1 MAITSLETNIAVAR
15 IADVAFKV
23 SGGSQ
28 TDLAEATDISATVD
42 WASAEGEGEGKIVA
56 VSTKMR
62 KATITFGT
70 LNLSTTN
77 LALLTGATAP
87 SLGATTTPNFVQT
100 TNFTTADVCP
110 YFAFGVKSTDIT
122 GLGTLDATEALP
134 ADCII
139 IFPKCKVTQVA
150 DILPPVDGFA
160 TVKLTATAMGD
171 GSNILFKI
179 VQNQTTAGIS
189 L

>member
-1 MAITSLETNIAVAR
+1 MAITSIETDIAVAR

-28 TDLAEATDISATVD
+28 TDLAEATDIDAKVE
-42 WASAEGEGEGKIVA
+42 WNSAEGAGEGKIVA
-56 VSTKMR
+56 LSTKMY

-100 TNFTTADVCP
+100 TEFKVTDVCP

-122 GLGTLDATEALP
+122 GLGTLGATEALP

-139 IFPKCKVTQVA
+139 VFPKCKVTA
-150 DILPPVDGFA
+150 IDNILPPVDGFA
-160 TVKLTATAMGD
+160 TVKLTATAIAASD
-171 GSNILFKI
+171 VLFKF
-179 VQNQTTAGIS
+179 VENQTTAVIS

>member
-1 MAITSLETNIAVAR
+1 VAITSIETNIAVAR

-23 SGGSQ
+23 AGGTQ
-28 TDLAEATDISATVD
+28 TDLAEATDINADVEWS
-42 WASAEGEGEGKIVA
+42 SAEGEGEGKVIA
-56 VSTKMR
+56 LSTKMK

-100 TNFTTADVCP
+100 TNFKVTDVAP
-110 YFAFGVKSTDIT
+110 YFALGIKSTDIT

-139 IFPKCKVTQVA
+139 VFPKCKITKI
-150 DILPPVDGFA
+150 DNILPPVDGFA
-160 TVKLTATAMGD
+160 TVKVTATAIASSD
-171 GSNILFKI
+171 TLFTVI
-179 VQNQTTAGIS
+179 ENQTTAAIS

>member
-23 SGGSQ
+23 AGGTQ
-28 TDLAEATDISATVD
+28 TDLAEATDISANAEWD
-42 WASAEGEGEGKIVA
+42 SAEGKGEGKIVA
-56 VSTKMR
+56 LSTKLT

-77 LALLTGATAP
+77 LALLTGNTAP

-100 TNFTTADVCP
+100 TEFKVTAVAP
-110 YFAFGVKSTDIT
+110 YFALGVKSTDIT
-122 GLGTLDATEALP
+122 GLGSLDATEALP

-139 IFPKCKVTQVA
+139 IFPKCKITKID
-150 DILPPVDGFA
+150 DILPAVDGFA
-160 TVKLTATAMGD
+160 TVKVTATAIAD
-171 GSNILFKI
+171 GSDVLFKF
-179 VQNQTTAGIS
+179 VENQTTAAIS